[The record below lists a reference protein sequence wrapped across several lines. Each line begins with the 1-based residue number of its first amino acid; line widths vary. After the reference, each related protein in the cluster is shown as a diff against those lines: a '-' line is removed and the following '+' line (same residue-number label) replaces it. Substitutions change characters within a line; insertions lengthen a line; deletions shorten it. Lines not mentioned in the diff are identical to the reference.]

1 MARHSS
7 FDTARVL
14 AATVLLLTTIG
25 ITACSKKDETGK
37 VRIVF
42 PTAPAT
48 VNAVKNTNAKTAGPI
63 TSQSV
68 SAQEG
73 PEWNTSLNP
82 TSGSEI
88 NCFAVFIG
96 GGELSANTCNVS
108 TGNGSETISFG
119 PNVGFVPAGSDVL
132 IDTPSGSRTIHVIG
146 LRAANSS
153 ACKSYV
159 DSQPEEDY
167 LSEPFVIASQQANI
181 PTGPSTVTVNA
192 SLDVNRKI
200 TSCTFI
206 KRDSQ
211 SPSIPKFGD
220 RRDGKLRLAGSSP
233 LTLDAGTKSYSFT
246 ADMIHTPA
254 ATGVA
259 SNKLYS
265 SSRRILNINTT
276 GDYAGRY
283 LDVGAFSAQAFEPG
297 DEVIWHVGAGA
308 SSGGP
313 PDDPIT
319 GACGGDLFIGRWGV
333 AKVKSTG
340 NALGWLIL
348 DTPIGSN
355 PGQIKNTNLASA
367 PGPDFCRISITRVS
381 NFDELRVDSGADWT
395 MTPQAYNLATGV
407 GGVQAIRVDKL
418 IVDGTL
424 KISAVGAGF
433 AGGIAQ
439 TSGTSFTGLGV
450 LNSNPANASGGG
462 SSSSSGGA
470 GGAGGAEGGS
480 GAGLTPIGGIATN
493 SCSDFGLDSVSLG
506 QYHACGQSADGRI
519 YCWGSSSSF
528 GLLGDGVANSR
539 RLLPR
544 NTNGTLYQTVSAGYD
559 HTCAIDST
567 NKLFCWGYNT
577 NGQLGDGTTTIR
589 PLPTLIDGA
598 NTYTKIST
606 GKYTT
611 CGITSS
617 GQLKCWGNNNSGQ
630 IGDGSTTTRTTPVI
644 VDSGTAYSH
653 VSVGDLRTCGV
664 TTAGV
669 AKCWGKNTSSYLA
682 IGGAATQMTPFVV
695 DSGTTYQSVSVLT
708 HACGLTTAGVA
719 KCWGDNLYGQLG
731 RGNTTSSGTPTAV
744 NGTVTY
750 SKVTVGDS
758 YSCGIATGGALRC
771 WGKNTVHQVDSSGA
785 DRLEPTI
792 VHPGTVYSA
801 VGTGFV
807 STCGKTA
814 SGRWQCWGN
823 NTYGQLGNGAVN
835 VSMQDE
841 TPLRTQRPC
850 LAMSSGKAVIGGG
863 GGGGSG
869 LGVNGGNGGGLIFLW
884 AREISGSGALY
895 IKANGAIGVNATG
908 ASGGGGGGSV
918 GVFAK
923 SITNT
928 TIYMSAD
935 GGSGGIHGT
944 FPGGGGGAGTVE
956 VRYCAASSP
965 GFNAGL
971 ISTVGGIS
979 GGTTANAG
987 VQTPVAAQADD
998 AVCST
1003 P

>member
-1 MARHSS
+1 MARCSS

-14 AATVLLLTTIG
+14 AATLLLLTTVG

-48 VNAVKNTNAKTAGPI
+48 VNAVKNAKATGPAAQ
-63 TSQSV
+63 QSV

-82 TSGSEI
+82 TTGSEI

-108 TGNGSETISFG
+108 TASGGETISFG

-146 LRAANSS
+146 LKAANSS

-159 DSQPEEDY
+159 DTKPDEDY

-181 PTGPSTVTVNA
+181 PTGPSTVTVSA

-206 KRDSQ
+206 KRDGQNSNV
-211 SPSIPKFGD
+211 PKFGD
-220 RRDGKLRLAGSSP
+220 KRDGKLRLAGVSA
-233 LTLDAGTKSYSFT
+233 LTLDAGNKSYSFSPDLT
-246 ADMIHTPA
+246 HTPA
-254 ATGVA
+254 TTGVA

-265 SSRRILNINTT
+265 SSRRVLSVNTS

-313 PDDPIT
+313 PDDPIN
-319 GACGGDLFIGRWGV
+319 GACGGDLFIGRWGT

-340 NALGWLIL
+340 NALGWIII
-348 DTPIGSN
+348 DSPIASN
-355 PGQIKNTNLASA
+355 PAQIKNTNLAAA
-367 PGPDFCRISITRVS
+367 PGPDFCRVSITRVS
-381 NFDELRVDSGADWT
+381 NFDELRVDAGADWT
-395 MTPQAYNLATGV
+395 MTPQAYNLASGV
-407 GGVQAIRVDKL
+407 GGVQAIRVDRL

-424 KISAVGAGF
+424 KISAVGTGF

-439 TSGTSFTGLGV
+439 TSGTSFTGIGTLY
-450 LNSNPANASGGG
+450 SNPANASGGG
-462 SSSSSGGA
+462 SSSSNGGA

-480 GAGLTPIGGIATN
+480 GASLTPIGGTATN
-493 SCSDFGLDSVSLG
+493 SCGDFNLDSVSMG
-506 QYHACGQSADGRI
+506 QFHACGRSSDGRL
-519 YCWGSSSSF
+519 YCWGSSSNL
-528 GLLGDGVANSR
+528 GLLGDGVQNSR

-544 NTNGTLYQTVSAGYD
+544 STNGTTYQTVASGYD
-559 HTCAIDST
+559 HTCAINSA
-567 NKLFCWGYNT
+567 NQLYCWGYNI
-577 NGQLGDGTTTIR
+577 NGQLGDGTTSTRLI
-589 PLPTLIDGA
+589 PTQIDGG
-598 NTYTKIST
+598 NTYTKVST

-611 CGITSS
+611 CGITTA
-617 GQLKCWGNNNSGQ
+617 GQLKCWGYNTNGQ
-630 IGDGSTTTRTTPVI
+630 VGDGTVTNRSSPVVI
-644 VDSGTAYSH
+644 DSGTNYAD
-653 VSVGDLRTCGV
+653 VSVGDMHTCSV
-664 TTAGV
+664 TAAGV
-669 AKCWGKNTSSYLA
+669 AKCWGKNISFLLA
-682 IGGAATQMTPFVV
+682 AGGATTQMTPYVV
-695 DSGTTYQSVSVLT
+695 DSGTNYQQIRVLT
-708 HACGLTTAGVA
+708 HVCGVTTANQV
-719 KCWGDNLYGQLG
+719 KCWGDNVYGQLG
-731 RGNTTSSGTPTAV
+731 RGNVVSDGTPTVV
-744 NGTVTY
+744 NGGAAY
-750 SKVTVGDS
+750 SKIAVGDG
-758 YSCGIATGGALRC
+758 YSCGIATDGALRC
-771 WGKNTVHQVDSSGA
+771 WGKNAAHQVDSSGLN
-785 DRLEPTI
+785 RLDPTV
-792 VHPGTVYSA
+792 VHSGTGYTSVS
-801 VGTGFV
+801 TGFV

-823 NTYGQLGNGAVN
+823 NTYGQLGNGSVN
-835 VSMQDE
+835 VSTQDE
-841 TPLRTQRPC
+841 TPLRTQLPC

-863 GGGGSG
+863 GGGG
-869 LGVNGGNGGGLIFLW
+869 LGVAGGNGGGLILLW
-884 AREISGSGALY
+884 AREISGTGALY
-895 IKANGAIGVNATG
+895 IKSNGAIGTNATG

-928 TIYMSAD
+928 TIYMGAD

-965 GFNAGL
+965 GFNVGL
-971 ISTVGGIS
+971 ITTVGGVA
-979 GGTTANAG
+979 GGTAANAG
-987 VQTPVAAQADD
+987 VQTPVAAQDD
-998 AVCST
+998 AAVCST